1 MNITVIGQRVK
12 VGAVF
17 ENELISPKWFKW
29 MDKKY
34 DIKSI
39 SMRWK
44 SFAGNAVLTHF
55 SVTDGKNLYELS
67 FNQKSLEWMLNKI
80 GINNGS

>member
-1 MNITVIGQRVK
+1 MNITVIQQRIK

-17 ENELISPKWFKW
+17 EDELITPKWFKW

-34 DIKSI
+34 DLKNV

-44 SFAGNAVLTHF
+44 SFSGSAVIIHF
-55 SVTDGKNLYELS
+55 STTDGKNLYELR
-67 FNQKSLEWMLNKI
+67 FNQKSLEWTLDKI
-80 GINNGS
+80 GAE

>member
-1 MNITVIGQRVK
+1 MNITIIGQRVK
-12 VGAVF
+12 TGAVF
-17 ENELISPKWFKW
+17 ENEFITPKWFKW

-34 DIKSI
+34 DIKSV

-44 SFAGNAVLTHF
+44 SFHGSEVITHF

-67 FNQKSLEWMLNKI
+67 FNQKTLEWLLQKV
-80 GINNGS
+80 GTE

>member
-1 MNITVIGQRVK
+1 MNITIIGQRIK

-17 ENELISPKWFKW
+17 EDELITPKWFKW

-34 DIKSI
+34 EIKSV

-44 SFAGNAVLTHF
+44 SFSGSSVITHF
-55 SVTDGKNLYELS
+55 SVTDGKNLYELT
-67 FNQKSLEWMLNKI
+67 FNQKSLDWMLDKT
-80 GINNGS
+80 GVE